1 VGNAKAV
8 VMEKEVG
15 RLKEGMKADLVVET
29 LGSLECI

>member
-8 VMEKEVG
+8 GMEKEVG

-29 LGSLECI
+29 LSSLKCI